1 MKNECPRCGSDRI
14 IAGRYLDQ
22 IGGGGGSVFRPSGIK
37 VMTLSGCDIRIRT
50 GDKFTTCLD
59 CGLLWSKLDEG
70 KAEQV
75 MKKHGNKKTKERLG
89 LAD

>member
-1 MKNECPRCGSDRI
+1 MKDECPACGSSRVVK
-14 IAGRYLDQ
+14 GRYLDET
-22 IGGGGGSVFRPSGIK
+22 GGGGGSVFRPGGIK

-59 CGLLWSKLDEG
+59 CGLLWSRLDET
-70 KAEQV
+70 KALHVLQ
-75 MKKHGNKKTKERLG
+75 KHGNKKTKERLG

>member
-1 MKNECPRCGSDRI
+1 MKNECPACRSDRI
-14 IAGRYLDQ
+14 ITGRYLDQ
-22 IGGGGGSVFRPSGIK
+22 LGGGGGSVFRPGDIK
-37 VMTLSGCDIRIRT
+37 IMTLSGCDIHIRT

-59 CGLLWSKLDEG
+59 CGLLWSKLDAS
-70 KAEQV
+70 KTAQV